1 MACLSMKGE
10 LAPGHALD
18 ELDWRWF
25 STLAAQIELWKMMC
39 ACTQLQSLWC
49 NWSGV
54 GLFLKDSPGDSI
66 VQPGLRFPSTWP
78 KQEGGRENSDRIGGL
93 VVWWEMRGK
102 GELIWMV
109 VGRCC
114 LCRDDQWGVAGA
126 QRSQGLLAKES
137 LAFNFR
143 LFAVLHYNTTLE
155 LQILSES
162 LYMPNLVSTIL
173 W

>member
-1 MACLSMKGE
+1 M
-10 LAPGHALD
+10 
-18 ELDWRWF
+18 
-25 STLAAQIELWKMMC
+25 
-39 ACTQLQSLWC
+39 
-49 NWSGV
+49 
-54 GLFLKDSPGDSI
+54 LFLKDSPGDSI

-93 VVWWEMRGK
+93 VAWWEMRGK

-114 LCRDDQWGVAGA
+114 PCRDDQWGVAGA

-143 LFAVLHYNTTLE
+143 LFAALHYNTTLE
-155 LQILSES
+155 FQILSES
-162 LYMPNLVSTIL
+162 LYMPNLVSTVL
-173 W
+173 WQKCWNLGCPGDGQRKSNTCRRCKWEPGLKIQPE